1 MLEPSGLD
9 RGDGKRPNGMAY
21 SRGRCL
27 IWDATCVNTF
37 AFSSIIRAALAA
49 GSVADA
55 AEVRKIA
62 NYSELGRRL
71 ISHPVAIETSGGI
84 GKSTIQFFYD
94 LGRRLAVRFK
104 DQRES
109 DFLLQRLSLAILR
122 GNAFSILQSYSK
134 D

>member
-9 RGDGKRPNGMAY
+9 REDGKRPDGITVYPY

-37 AFSSIIRAALAA
+37 ASSKLMRAALAA

-62 NYSELGRRL
+62 KYAELSRRS
-71 ISHPVAIETSGGI
+71 IFQPVAVETTGAM
-84 GKSTIQFFYD
+84 GKSTIQFFED
-94 LGRRLAVRFK
+94 LVRRLDVRFQ

-109 DFLLQRLSLAILR
+109 DFLFQCLWLFSGKRLQHFAVVL
-122 GNAFSILQSYSK
+122 
-134 D
+134 